1 MRYLLDTNILVWTLG
16 YPERLP
22 DAAAEILADPDAE
35 IWFSAV
41 NIWEIGIKSARGRPD
56 FDLNAHLARTTT
68 LRLGFLELAVTGDQ
82 AAAASDLP
90 PLHKDPFDRLLVAQ
104 AITTGSTLL
113 TSDALVAAYRGP
125 IRHVR

>member
-1 MRYLLDTNILVWTLG
+1 MRYLLDTNILLWTLG

-22 DAAAEILADPDAE
+22 DAAAEVLADPEAE

-41 NIWEIGIKSARGRPD
+41 NIWEIGLKAARGRGD

>member
-68 LRLGFLELAVTGDQ
+68 LRLGFLELAVTGGPGR
-82 AAAASDLP
+82 SGERSTTP
-90 PLHKDPFDRLLVAQ
+90 PQGPLRSAPRRAGDHDGLDVAHQ
-104 AITTGSTLL
+104 RCPGRR
-113 TSDALVAAYRGP
+113 VPGP